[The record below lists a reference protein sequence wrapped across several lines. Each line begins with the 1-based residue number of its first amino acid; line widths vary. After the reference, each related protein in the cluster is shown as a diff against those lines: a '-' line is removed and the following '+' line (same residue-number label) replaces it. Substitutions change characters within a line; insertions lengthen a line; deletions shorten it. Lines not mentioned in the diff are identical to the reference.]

1 MENVLRERVC
11 KALKINLAATDEQ
24 VGEAVEEVASSG
36 GSLKSLLEALG
47 VQDVDGAL
55 KTLPE
60 LRSAREQL
68 AGLLAE
74 LDSLLSQEV
83 AADESIA
90 RVDVGAAAKA
100 AGLSG
105 AGAEKAL
112 SAYRD
117 TIMAAEVAKAEKAL
131 KSGEKL
137 KLSDWRAA
145 RTAGREKF
153 LAEYGVK
160 SVEHA
165 HLSTTIV
172 AGKGGAQV
180 EPPKTGKPLAI
191 GERTDSAAEAIDLR
205 PYTTGAN
212 PTEKLVLHLRK
223 TETGFERLP
232 WEQQVQRAA
241 ELRTSR
247 QLLLE

>member
-24 VGEAVEEVASSG
+24 VGEAVEEAASSG
-36 GSLKSLLEALG
+36 GSLKSLLESLG
-47 VQDVDGAL
+47 VKDVDGAL

-68 AGLLAE
+68 ASLLAE
-74 LDSLLSQEV
+74 LDALLTQEV
-83 AADESIA
+83 AADA
-90 RVDVGAAAKA
+90 GVAKVDIGAAAKA

-105 AGAEKAL
+105 DGASKAL
-112 SAYRD
+112 GAYRD
-117 TIMAAEVAKAEKAL
+117 TLMATEVAKAEKAL
-131 KSGEKL
+131 KPGEKL

-145 RTAGREKF
+145 RTAGRGKF

-160 SVEHA
+160 SIEHA

-172 AGKGGAQV
+172 AGKGGAQY
-180 EPPKTGKPLAI
+180 EPPQTGKPLAI
-191 GERTDSAAEAIDLR
+191 SDRTEDATGAIDLR
-205 PYTTGAN
+205 GVSGNN
-212 PTEKLVLHLRK
+212 PTERLITHLRK
-223 TETGFERLP
+223 SESGFEKLP

-247 QLLLE
+247 QLTLE